1 MAARS
6 KRLAGPLLI
15 TAAMPLTTIYT
26 CPVGKV
32 ALVKSIRACTPTT
45 TAGGITL
52 GIGSLVNGSVVL
64 RAALAGNST
73 YVDADHDPI
82 VLHAGEIMWAGQ
94 FSAPGAGDISLVLSG
109 AELAA

>member
-26 CPVGKV
+26 CPAGKV
-32 ALVKSIRACTPTT
+32 ALVKSIRVTTPTAT
-45 TAGGITL
+45 GAGVTL
-52 GIGSLVNGSVVL
+52 GVGSLTNGSVVL
-64 RAALAGNST
+64 RQALAGNST
-73 YVDADHDPI
+73 YVDQDHDPI
-82 VLHAGEIMWAGQ
+82 VLHANEVLWVGQ
-94 FSAPGAGDISLVLSG
+94 FSAPGLGDVAVTISG